1 MRSFVVAALTAAGLA
16 LASTPAFAV
25 PIAPLGKAANAVDA
39 RAPVYYYGYYHRP
52 YGYYHHR
59 HRHCWW
65 RHGYRVCRGW
75 Y

>member
-16 LASTPAFAV
+16 LASTSAFAA
-25 PIAPLGKAANAVDA
+25 PIAPIGKAATAVDA
-39 RAPVYYYGYYHRP
+39 RAPAYYY
-52 YGYYHHR
+52 YYHHR

>member
-1 MRSFVVAALTAAGLA
+1 MRSFIMVAFTAVGLA
-16 LASTPAFAV
+16 LASTSAFAG
-25 PIAPLGKAANAVDA
+25 PIAPLGKAADAIDA
-39 RAPVYYYGYYHRP
+39 RSNVYYYGYR